1 MAFPVFRVKN
11 SFEPPWKPSHIRRIY
26 PADARQNHLPAV
38 EMAGKYTVNIPL
50 LHPIILQ
57 PGDREVAEQNFIAVG
72 VLKIPQKHALT
83 RVGFAGF
90 ELFVREAVTVD
101 AADAEGL
108 AINGDVLILVI

>member
-1 MAFPVFRVKN
+1 
-11 SFEPPWKPSHIRRIY
+11 
-26 PADARQNHLPAV
+26 
-38 EMAGKYTVNIPL
+38 MAGKYTVNIPL

-90 ELFVREAVTVD
+90 EVFVREAVTVD
-101 AADAEGL
+101 AANAEGL
-108 AINGDVLILVI
+108 AINGPDIGDLGR